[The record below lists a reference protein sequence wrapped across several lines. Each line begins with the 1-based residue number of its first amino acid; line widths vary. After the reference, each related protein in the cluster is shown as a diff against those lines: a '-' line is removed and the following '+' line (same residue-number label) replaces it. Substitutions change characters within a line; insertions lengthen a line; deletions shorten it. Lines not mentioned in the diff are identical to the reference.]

1 MELVNAPT
9 LGVMTK
15 VKICGVTRLGDAE
28 RAVELGAWAIGL
40 NHWEH
45 SPRRID
51 PARAAEI
58 GQAMKRRCE
67 VAGVFVNPSLDEVA
81 EAVENGALTMVQLHG
96 DEGPSFCA
104 EVRRRTGA
112 KVIKV
117 LRVRSA
123 ADVQAAETFRTDFH
137 MLDAHHPKYGG
148 CGVSFDWELAAGRR
162 SKVPL
167 ILAGGL
173 RPENVAEAISV
184 VRPFAVDVASGVE
197 SEAGIKDPELLEA
210 LFEAV
215 RGAMPTRA

>member
-1 MELVNAPT
+1 
-9 LGVMTK
+9 MTK

-40 NHWEH
+40 NHWER
-45 SPRRID
+45 SPRRVD
-51 PARAAEI
+51 PAQAAEI

-67 VAGVFVNPSLDEVA
+67 VAGVFVNPTLDEVA
-81 EAVENGALTMVQLHG
+81 EAVENEDLTMVQLHG
-96 DEGPSFCA
+96 EEGPSFCD
-104 EVRRRTGA
+104 EVARRTGA
-112 KVIKV
+112 KVIKA

-123 ADVQAAETFRTDFH
+123 ADVKAADSFRTDFH
-137 MLDAHHPKYGG
+137 MFDAHQAGTPGG
-148 CGVSFDWELAAGRR
+148 TGESFDWELAAGRR

-173 RPENVAEAISV
+173 RPGNVAEAISV

-197 SEAGIKDPELLEA
+197 SEPGIKDPALLGA

-215 RGAMPTRA
+215 RGAVPTGA

>member
-1 MELVNAPT
+1 
-9 LGVMTK
+9 MTK

-28 RAVELGAWAIGL
+28 LAAELGAWAIGL

-45 SPRRID
+45 SPRRCD

-81 EAVENGALTMVQLHG
+81 EAVENEVLTMVQLHG

-104 EVRRRTGA
+104 EVGRRTGA
-112 KVIKV
+112 KVIKA

-123 ADVQAAETFRTDFH
+123 ADVQAAEAFRTDFH
-137 MLDAHHPKYGG
+137 MFDAHQAGTPGG
-148 CGVSFDWELAAGRR
+148 TGESFDWELAAHRR

-184 VRPFAVDVASGVE
+184 VRPFALDVASGVE
-197 SEAGIKDPELLEA
+197 SEPGIKDPALLGA

-215 RGAMPTRA
+215 RGAVPTRA